1 MGSYVEDLRDIIMED
16 IIQARK
22 HKDRIEELDWK
33 EALDEIEKLTPM
45 QMKTILQLYVMGV
58 TT

>member
-33 EALDEIEKLTPM
+33 EALDEIEKLSPL
-45 QMKTILQLYVMGV
+45 QIKTILQLYVLGV
-58 TT
+58 VE

>member
-1 MGSYVEDLRDIIMED
+1 MSSYVEDLRDIIMED

>member
-1 MGSYVEDLRDIIMED
+1 MSYVEDLRDIIMED

-45 QMKTILQLYVMGV
+45 QMKTILQLYVVGV

>member
-1 MGSYVEDLRDIIMED
+1 MED

-22 HKDRIEELDWK
+22 YKDRIEELDWK